1 MKIAQLIIYLLG
13 AALILRLWLYS
24 EEESTPVKAIQ
35 TFILAILA
43 YMLGSL
49 TTIRRVK

>member
-1 MKIAQLIIYLLG
+1 MKIALLLIYLL
-13 AALILRLWLYS
+13 ATILIVRVWLSS
-24 EEESTPVKAIQ
+24 EEESNPLKALQ

-49 TTIRRVK
+49 TTIHRVK